1 MSASW
6 IVAAIF
12 VGVWLLVALFQL
24 GDVMTVFLD
33 SRTARDR
40 DVPGRIARERTNEL
54 FWVVPVVAVVA
65 LGIGVGIDQAGR
77 YAQLIEAVPGG
88 GVRLGTLDL
97 ATLFLLGLTVLVVGI
112 AALTLAAVAATDHIS
127 YSALRREMREYE
139 DERITP
145 KQLDRFK
152 RRLTRVDR
160 RTRSRAQAKP
170 GSVTARLLTTP
181 SILRLAAVLVGI
193 AVVVTVAVAVSL
205 HPSATTSSLVWVSL
219 VAPVLSALLAL
230 LGIRFGLT
238 SDAAWRRVYVHQR
251 MDILKLLDGFER
263 STRKRVPGLGDR
275 VAKALKILGGSP
287 TDPPPDRSAI
297 RRTAERGPGG

>member
-12 VGVWLLVALFQL
+12 VGAWLLVALFQL

-40 DVPGRIARERTNEL
+40 DIPGRIARERTNEL
-54 FWVVPVVAVVA
+54 FWVVPVAAVVA
-65 LGIGVGIDQAGR
+65 LGIGIGIDQAGR
-77 YAQLIEAVPGG
+77 YAQLIEAVPARGY
-88 GVRLGTLDL
+88 RLGTLEL
-97 ATLFLLGLTVLVVGI
+97 ATLFLLGLTVLVVGV

-160 RTRSRAQAKP
+160 RTRSRAQP
-170 GSVTARLLTTP
+170 RTFLLTTP
-181 SILRLAAVLVGI
+181 SILRLAAILVGI

-205 HPSATTSSLVWVSL
+205 HPSATTSSLVWISL

-230 LGIRFGLT
+230 LGIRFALA

-275 VAKALKILGGSP
+275 VANALKILGRQQGS
-287 TDPPPDRSAI
+287 
-297 RRTAERGPGG
+297 